1 MTVVERAPAKLNL
14 GLKILG
20 KRADGYHDIL
30 SIFQT
35 VDLCDE
41 LALSD
46 ADAPEFMCDVS
57 TVPAGPENLVL
68 KAERILRAAIG
79 GGKPVRFTLRKRI
92 PVGAGLGGGSSDAAA
107 ALRGL
112 KRVYGA
118 DAVTD
123 DVLTSCAAKLGSDVP
138 FLLKGGTAVVSG
150 RGERIQPVDW
160 PFDFTYVI
168 VFPGF
173 SVSTAWAYSRVSR
186 YSGDGGE
193 YDAMIRNLAAGS
205 LESGEFPRALSNDFE
220 EVVYPEYPV
229 LRKMRAIMR
238 EKGADAALLT
248 GSGSSMLGVFE
259 DPDGADWCARAFR
272 ASGYDVW
279 TVRALTMNTDTR
291 K

>member
-1 MTVVERAPAKLNL
+1 MTVIERAPAKINL

-30 SIFQT
+30 SLFQT

-46 ADAPEFMCDVS
+46 AEAPGFSCDVP
-57 TVPAGPENLVL
+57 TVPNGPENLVL
-68 KAERILRAAIG
+68 KAELAFREAVG

-107 ALRGL
+107 ALRGM
-112 KRVYGA
+112 KRVYG
-118 DAVTD
+118 DDTVTD
-123 DVLTSCAAKLGSDVP
+123 DVLASCAARLGSDVP
-138 FLLKGGTAVVSG
+138 FLLYGGTAVVSG
-150 RGERIQPVDW
+150 RGEKMTPVEW

-168 VFPGF
+168 VYPGF
-173 SVSTAWAYSRVSR
+173 SVSTAWAYDHVKR
-186 YSGDGGE
+186 YSGDDGE
-193 YDAMIRNLAAGS
+193 YGAMVRNLAAGN
-205 LESGEFPRALSNDFE
+205 LESGEFFRALSNDFE

-229 LRKMRAIMR
+229 LQEMRAIMR
-238 EKGADAALLT
+238 GEGADAALLT
-248 GSGSSMLGVFE
+248 GSGSSMFGVFE